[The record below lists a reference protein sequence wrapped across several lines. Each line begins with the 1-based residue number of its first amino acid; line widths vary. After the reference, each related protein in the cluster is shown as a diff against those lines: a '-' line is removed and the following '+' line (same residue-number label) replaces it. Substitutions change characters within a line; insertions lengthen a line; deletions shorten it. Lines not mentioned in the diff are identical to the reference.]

1 MLGCTI
7 FAQKKDAHQRKI
19 PLICAHTYFISNLKT
34 LYLVFYLAGH
44 FAAATA
50 ALILSSILALLTL
63 APARLKIVML
73 G

>member
-7 FAQKKDAHQRKI
+7 FAQKKDAHLRKI
-19 PLICAHTYFISNLKT
+19 PLICAHSLYIKPKDLIS
-34 LYLVFYLAGH
+34 YYYLAGH

-50 ALILSSILALLTL
+50 AWILSSILALLTL
-63 APARLKIVML
+63 AAARLKMVML

>member
-1 MLGCTI
+1 MLGYTI

-19 PLICAHTYFISNLKT
+19 PLICAHTLYIKPKDLIS
-34 LYLVFYLAGH
+34 YYLAGH

-50 ALILSSILALLTL
+50 AWILSSILALLTL
-63 APARLKIVML
+63 AAARLKIVML